1 MINSKQSVFAA
12 PQAME
17 LYTVLQ
23 AIAQPGCIPALKQAL
38 TVNWFNLDGQRLYRL
53 GEDEAGLDAWLSRFQ
68 DYQQIW
74 QEQGL
79 LTMLQTLLQQEQV
92 EVHLCAQIQAERALT
107 NLHHIIE
114 RLQQAAI
121 DEHLAINKTLD
132 WLHLAILQAPQDSS
146 EDRQLRLESDEDA
159 VKIVTLHSSKGLEYP
174 LVFCPSLWQR
184 NDRLKNEKNLI
195 QCHEQGEMIAD
206 LGSGQFAERRDKA
219 LSEELA
225 EDLRL
230 LYVAVTR
237 AQYRCYI
244 AWADVRSKDKAN
256 DSAMAYLLEYAD
268 ANFAAQQKI
277 LKTLVSEQP
286 QCFQYQLLPAESV
299 VSDYYQRPSS
309 GRTLSY
315 RRQSRSLSTHWQ
327 MSSYTALSA
336 LSQYNAPELPEDK
349 AEELAEVEI
358 IGSLPEEDYNPET
371 AASELPRGAQ
381 MGNAVHFLLENIS
394 FQSLTA
400 GLDDKRIYESALGEY
415 GLSSKHAPLLES
427 LLQTVVSAPLSS
439 NPDFRLNQL
448 SSKQC
453 VKEMP
458 FYLAL
463 QDMDV
468 ARINRIL
475 AETPAYQTLSS
486 KQMSGYLTG
495 FIDLIC
501 EYQGKYYVMDY
512 KTNSLPDYRPATL
525 LQAMRQHNY
534 GLQYWLYSLVLH
546 HYLQQRLAGYAY
558 GRHFGGV
565 KYLFVRGMRV
575 DLPGAGVYADLPEER
590 LIDEL
595 GSVFFEG

>member
-1 MINSKQSVFAA
+1 
-12 PQAME
+12 
-17 LYTVLQ
+17 
-23 AIAQPGCIPALKQAL
+23 
-38 TVNWFNLDGQRLYRL
+38 
-53 GEDEAGLDAWLSRFQ
+53 LSRFQ
-68 DYQQIW
+68 DYFQLW

-79 LTMLQTLLQQEQV
+79 LTMLQTLLKQEQV
-92 EVHLCAQIQAERALT
+92 EVHLCAQVQAERALT

-195 QCHEQGEMIAD
+195 QCHENGEMIAD
-206 LGSGQFAERRDKA
+206 LGSEQFAARRDVA

-244 AWADVRSKDKAN
+244 AWADVRSKEKSN
-256 DSAMAYLLEYAD
+256 DSALAYLLEFANAD
-268 ANFAAQQKI
+268 FAAQQNI
-277 LKTLVSEQP
+277 LKALLAEQP
-286 QCFQYQLLPAESV
+286 QSFAYQLLPAESV
-299 VSDYYQRPSS
+299 VSGHYQSPNL
-309 GRTLSY
+309 GRSLSC
-315 RRQSRSLSTHWQ
+315 RRQSRSLKTHWQ

-336 LSQYNAPELPEDK
+336 LSLHDAPELPEDK

-358 IGSLPEEDYNPET
+358 GGALPEAELE
-371 AASELPRGAQ
+371 SGIVELPRGAQ
-381 MGNAVHFLLENIS
+381 MGNVVHSLLEHNS
-394 FQSLTA
+394 FQSLAA
-400 GLDDKRIYESALGEY
+400 GIDNKRVFEQALSEY
-415 GLSSKHAPLLES
+415 GLGIKHAALLET
-427 LLQTVVSAPLSS
+427 LLQTVVSAPLSA
-439 NPDFRLNQL
+439 DLEFRLDKLHDQ
-448 SSKQC
+448 QC
-453 VKEMP
+453 LKEMP
-458 FYLAL
+458 FYLAM
-463 QDMDV
+463 QDIDV

-475 AETPAYQTLSS
+475 AESPAYQALSS
-486 KQMSGYLTG
+486 KQLCGYLTG

-501 EYQGKYYVMDY
+501 EYRGKYYVMDY
-512 KTNSLPDYRPATL
+512 KTNTLPDYRSATL

-534 GLQYWLYSLVLH
+534 GLQYWLYCLVLH
-546 HYLQQRLAGYAY
+546 RYLQQRLAGYEYA
-558 GRHFGGV
+558 RHFGGV

-575 DLPGAGVYADLPEER
+575 DVPGVGVFADLPAEGV
-590 LIDEL
+590 IDEL
-595 GSVFFEG
+595 GGVFFGRG